1 MKICVYGGASSK
13 IDESFIKEGEKLGK
27 SIVRRGHSLVFGGGR
42 NGMMG
47 AVARGVSEK
56 NGEIIG
62 EGYNTR
68 EKDKDPIG
76 HAEINAIKEAS
87 KKLGDWRLTGCRLY
101 VTLEPCRMCC
111 GAIMNS
117 RIETVIYGADDMN
130 DSQCNQEEL
139 NKNSPSH
146 KVKVYRNF
154 MEDECKKELNQF
166 FSNLR
171 NK

>member
-1 MKICVYGGASSK
+1 MEKSFKYFDMSPEFIPEKRFMERAIILSKEALKYGD
-13 IDESFIKEGEKLGK
+13 IP
-27 SIVRRGHSLVFGGGR
+27 V
-42 NGMMG
+42 G
-47 AVARGVSEK
+47 AVIEK

-101 VTLEPCRMCC
+101 VTLEPCRMCS
-111 GAIMNS
+111 GAVMNS